1 MWVHILPAFV
11 VRIHC
16 VNKVLLLPVKLII
29 CSFIQMDGS
38 DTMIK
43 LLKEVQEIT
52 SEVQTT
58 KNLAEGMSLVTDELL
73 QSFSVV
79 LNLFFVSTLESS
91 LSGCMTV
98 FFVNLLMS
106 SLGMI
111 CSS

>member
-1 MWVHILPAFV
+1 M
-11 VRIHC
+11 
-16 VNKVLLLPVKLII
+16 KLII

-58 KNLAEGMSLVTDELL
+58 KNLAESMSLVTDELL

-98 FFVNLLMS
+98 FFVNLLVS
-106 SLGMI
+106 SLD
-111 CSS
+111 